1 MSLGK
6 RIKFGELDWP
16 DPWRTV
22 VGVAGPTRYRE
33 LTVPRATLYLP
44 AEQFIVAARMI
55 ALRTTSP
62 LPLVATLARERVR
75 AVDPDV
81 RVMRVA
87 PFSEL
92 LDEPLARPR
101 FNAFVIAVF
110 GAAALLLAA
119 VGLYALMAAYVRQR
133 HPEIGIRVALGAT
146 ASDVRRLV
154 LGEGLRLGGLGAA
167 LGLGGAM
174 AATRLLRGL
183 VFEIDPLDPVS
194 ILIAALLLVG
204 VSALASYVPA
214 RRAVGVDPIATLR
227 AN

>member
-1 MSLGK
+1 MAK
-6 RIKFGELDWP
+6 
-16 DPWRTV
+16 
-22 VGVAGPTRYRE
+22 
-33 LTVPRATLYLP
+33 
-44 AEQFIVAARMI
+44 
-55 ALRTTSP
+55 
-62 LPLVATLARERVR
+62 LARERVR

-81 RVMRVA
+81 QVMRVA

-119 VGLYALMAAYVRQR
+119 VGLYAVMAAYVRQR
-133 HPEIGIRVALGAT
+133 YPEIGIRVALGAS

-154 LGEGLRLGGLGAA
+154 LGEGLRLAGLGAA
-167 LGLGGAM
+167 LGLVGAM
-174 AATRLLRGL
+174 LATRLLRGL

-194 ILIAALLLVG
+194 IVIAALLLVG

-214 RRAVGVDPIATLR
+214 RRAINVDPIATLR

>member
-1 MSLGK
+1 MAK
-6 RIKFGELDWP
+6 
-16 DPWRTV
+16 
-22 VGVAGPTRYRE
+22 
-33 LTVPRATLYLP
+33 
-44 AEQFIVAARMI
+44 
-55 ALRTTSP
+55 
-62 LPLVATLARERVR
+62 LARERVR

-81 RVMRVA
+81 QVMRVA

-119 VGLYALMAAYVRQR
+119 VGLYAVMAAYVRQR
-133 HPEIGIRVALGAT
+133 YPEIGIRVALGAS

-167 LGLGGAM
+167 LGLAGAM
-174 AATRLLRGL
+174 AATRLLSGL
-183 VFEIDPLDPVS
+183 VFEIDPLDPIS
-194 ILIAALLLVG
+194 IVIAALLLVG
-204 VSALASYVPA
+204 VSALACYVPA
-214 RRAVGVDPIATLR
+214 RRAISMDPIATLR